1 MHLVKKRS
9 QINNKKNKTMFNAI
23 FDDFNAFSALTKR
36 PTDLQTYHTEES
48 TVCIMDLPGYNKG
61 NLTVELKEGILSIE
75 GKRSI
80 KIDGLKDPIK
90 NNSISRSYTIGNKY
104 DEEKIKAEISDGILM
119 VTLPLKTESKK
130 RVISLLS

>member
-1 MHLVKKRS
+1 
-9 QINNKKNKTMFNAI
+9 MFNTI
-23 FDDFNAFSALTKR
+23 FDEFNALTKR
-36 PTDLQTYHTEES
+36 PTDLLQTYQTEES
-48 TVCIMDLPGYNKG
+48 TVCIMDLPGYNKD

-90 NNSISRSYTIGNKY
+90 NSSISRSYTFGNKY
-104 DEEKIKAEISDGILM
+104 DEEKIKAEISNGILII
-119 VTLPLKTESKK
+119 TLPFKIESKK

>member
-1 MHLVKKRS
+1 
-9 QINNKKNKTMFNAI
+9 MFNAI

-36 PTDLQTYHTEES
+36 PTDLLQTYRTEES
-48 TVCIMDLPGYNKG
+48 TVCIMDLPGYNKD

-80 KIDGLKDPIK
+80 NIDGLKDPIK
-90 NNSISRSYTIGNKY
+90 NNSISRSYTIVNKY
-104 DEEKIKAEISDGILM
+104 DDEKIKAEISDGILM
-119 VTLPLKTESKK
+119 VTLPFKMESKK